1 MLNSLRFVDEVV
13 IFNEETPLELLKCLE
28 PDILVKGGDYSVED
42 VIGKSMR
49 GKSEYFLL

>member
-28 PDILVKGGDYSVED
+28 PDILVKGGDYSMED
-42 VIGKSMR
+42 VIGKEYA

>member
-1 MLNSLRFVDEVV
+1 MLNSLRCVDEVV

-42 VIGKSMR
+42 VIGK
-49 GKSEYFLL
+49 EYAGEVRILPL

>member
-28 PDILVKGGDYSVED
+28 PDILVKAVTIVWRMLLE
-42 VIGKSMR
+42 KSMW